1 MRQILIIMC
10 LWIVPSLLWAI
21 GTPESVRKFYGGMV
35 DLEKASDVNMAN
47 RIQQTMA
54 SCFMASDKSGI
65 ELTIDGLNTMPST
78 LYTMKLHTM
87 IFREKSLKVSCNV
100 INTELVEQPDQ
111 NGIEQKKGAQHYV
124 SYIKKG
130 LYQK

>member
-47 RIQQTMA
+47 RIQQ
-54 SCFMASDKSGI
+54 
-65 ELTIDGLNTMPST
+65 
-78 LYTMKLHTM
+78 
-87 IFREKSLKVSCNV
+87 
-100 INTELVEQPDQ
+100 
-111 NGIEQKKGAQHYV
+111 
-124 SYIKKG
+124 
-130 LYQK
+130 